1 MRLRIGVAAV
11 WAGIIGTAMATA
23 AHLALSYPAYESAEI
38 GFLGGMGAAIFV
50 IYFA

>member
-1 MRLRIGVAAV
+1 MRIVVAAI
-11 WAGIIGTAMATA
+11 WAGIVGIAMATA

-38 GFLGGMGAAIFV
+38 GILGGMGAAIFV